1 MKWTVGE
8 TKLENGRKEASVA
21 GETGWAWL
29 GPALCTLTPHTST
42 PGECTASLLSV
53 LSAQSAV
60 MLNNRVKCLAGKKP
74 EVLTQRGH
82 P

>member
-1 MKWTVGE
+1 MKWTVEE

-29 GPALCTLTPHTST
+29 GPALRTLTPHTST
-42 PGECTASLLSV
+42 PGERTASLLSV
-53 LSAQSAV
+53 LSAQRAV
-60 MLNNRVKCLAGKKP
+60 MLNMVECLAGKKS
-74 EVLTQRGH
+74 EFLTQRGH